1 MREDERGYLNCN
13 RYLINKSLEEHGLCG
28 LRDEWAQW
36 LNLKEV
42 HRCINGS
49 MKDSFLGIYVLELI
63 LFNTITSDFDEDR
76 RDMVIKF
83 V

>member
-1 MREDERGYLNCN
+1 
-13 RYLINKSLEEHGLCG
+13 
-28 LRDEWAQW
+28 
-36 LNLKEV
+36 
-42 HRCINGS
+42 

>member
-1 MREDERGYLNCN
+1 
-13 RYLINKSLEEHGLCG
+13 
-28 LRDEWAQW
+28 
-36 LNLKEV
+36 
-42 HRCINGS
+42 
-49 MKDSFLGIYVLELI
+49 MKDGFLGIYVLELI

>member
-1 MREDERGYLNCN
+1 
-13 RYLINKSLEEHGLCG
+13 
-28 LRDEWAQW
+28 
-36 LNLKEV
+36 
-42 HRCINGS
+42 
-49 MKDSFLGIYVLELI
+49 MKDSFLGTYVLELI